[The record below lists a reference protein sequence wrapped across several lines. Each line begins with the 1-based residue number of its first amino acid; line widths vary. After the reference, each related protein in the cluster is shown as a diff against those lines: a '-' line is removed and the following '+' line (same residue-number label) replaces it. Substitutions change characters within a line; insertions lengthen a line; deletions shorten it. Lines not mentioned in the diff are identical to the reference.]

1 MTEYWNEFRL
11 VASETGLDDST
22 AGEWLPGGMNSE
34 LQNAWGAS
42 SDKYTN
48 ITALANWAIEKE
60 TKLATVRHIQG
71 DKTTTPRTNE
81 IPRNPKGTYQPRT
94 TTQGG
99 DAMDLNAIRKQPRLN
114 ISPEEFQRRMGQQ
127 LCLRCRKPD
136 HRIADCDKNNPQ
148 RQFNPQARS

>member
-22 AGEWLPGGMNSE
+22 ASEWLLGRMNSE

-71 DKTTTPRTNE
+71 NKTPVTATRINE
-81 IPRNPKGTYQPRT
+81 VPRNLNGTYQPRT

-99 DAMDLNAIRKQPRLN
+99 EAIDLDAFR
-114 ISPEEFQRRMGQQ
+114 
-127 LCLRCRKPD
+127 
-136 HRIADCDKNNPQ
+136 
-148 RQFNPQARS
+148 

>member
-22 AGEWLPGGMNSE
+22 AGEWLLGGMNPE

-71 DKTTTPRTNE
+71 HKTTNLVQKQNDT
-81 IPRNPKGTYQPRT
+81 PRNPNGTYQPRT

-99 DAMDLNAIRKQPRLN
+99 EAMDLDAFRRRPRLN
-114 ISPEEFQRRMGQQ
+114 LSPEEFRRRMREK
-127 LCLRCRKPD
+127 LCLKCAQPG
-136 HRIADCDKNNPQ
+136 HRADVCTRQDQLK
-148 RQFNPQARS
+148 QFNP